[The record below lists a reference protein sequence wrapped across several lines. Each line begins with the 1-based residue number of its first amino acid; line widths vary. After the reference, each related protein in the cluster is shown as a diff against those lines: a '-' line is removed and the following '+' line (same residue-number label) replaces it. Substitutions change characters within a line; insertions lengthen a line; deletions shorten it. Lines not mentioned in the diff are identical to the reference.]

1 MKNFK
6 ENAFDLS
13 EEDSLVTTKEIII
26 EEEREAVRLTSTG
39 PEDKKCHKK
48 LLHFILH
55 GKDGNLQPFEMSHS
69 DGVSMTAL
77 VMPFDGHIKK
87 DSKRGIRCIKF
98 E

>member
-1 MKNFK
+1 MRR
-6 ENAFDLS
+6 
-13 EEDSLVTTKEIII
+13 TI
-26 EEEREAVRLTSTG
+26 

-77 VMPFDGHIKK
+77 IMPLDDGVEKDMKK
-87 DSKRGIRCIKF
+87 GIHYVRFGCMMG
-98 E
+98 